1 MMDPHPILKM
11 LHMGWEMYLQQKF
24 GAIKQLFS
32 VDLGGERKAVET
44 HTDMEN
50 MGNPVHSH

>member
-1 MMDPHPILKM
+1 MDSHPTLKM
-11 LHMGWEMYLQQKF
+11 LHMGWEMYLQHEF

-44 HTDMEN
+44 HRDMKN
-50 MGNPVHSH
+50 MANPVHSR